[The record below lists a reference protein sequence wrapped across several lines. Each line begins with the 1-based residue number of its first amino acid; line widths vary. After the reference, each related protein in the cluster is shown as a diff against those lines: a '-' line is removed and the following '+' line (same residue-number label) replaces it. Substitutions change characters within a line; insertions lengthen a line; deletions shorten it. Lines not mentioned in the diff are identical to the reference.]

1 MTLPNRT
8 LLVIAAVA
16 AIVAIVSFQRLLVSK
31 SPGSDQQSLAALTQR
46 MDALE
51 RRQQVQMTALQG
63 SMDTLLSATGL
74 TAPTSVATGSGY
86 KAAPHQ
92 LGATA
97 QDYDPA
103 REARD
108 RDALLRTLE
117 SEHARETIDA
127 AWAGP
132 AEARLLSSVKNPAML
147 ATGLRPKSID
157 TDCRSRS
164 CRIDASF
171 GSSGDAEDWATFY
184 LTSVGTTL
192 SQSRLVVLPQPDGTT
207 RIRIYGGRK

>member
-1 MTLPNRT
+1 VTLPNRT

-16 AIVAIVSFQRLLVSK
+16 AIVAIVTFQRVVASK
-31 SPGSDQQSLAALTQR
+31 PDGSDQQSLAGLSQR

-51 RRQQVQMTALQG
+51 RRQQVQMTALQDR
-63 SMDTLLSATGL
+63 MDTLLGASGL
-74 TAPTSVATGSGY
+74 TAPTSAAAGAGL
-86 KAAPHQ
+86 KPAPHL
-92 LGATA
+92 LGLTA
-97 QDYDPA
+97 EDQDPV

-192 SQSRLVVLPQPDGTT
+192 AQSRLVILPQPDGTT